1 MTTMTTDHSGSGDPP
16 DGQHFGETDLLVA
29 YMALRGHPWGAMTPI
44 AGDLAGVCLSAQ
56 AFVRAFEQG
65 FPNVAKAVGSLHG

>member
-16 DGQHFGETDLLVA
+16 DDRFGEIDLLCA

-44 AGDLAGVCLSAQ
+44 AGDLAGVCLAAQ
-56 AFVRAFEQG
+56 AFVLAFEKG
-65 FPNVAKAVGSLHG
+65 FPNMAAAVGSFHG